1 MESLRR
7 PFFSRTEKK
16 GKKKK
21 RTGDERKKK
30 KKGGIWQHQE
40 KKRDREKNFFSSQG
54 TKKYHEGKKNLQD
67 LQKTYL
73 RRLSRRNEN
82 RSGIAG
88 GGRVVV
94 VGIRDKRKRW
104 KWEEAGVDEGS
115 LLAATVILLFVGW
128 WKVSFSSFCS
138 YPWLFWL
145 VFRQYRQW
153 VLQLCSYQRAC
164 IGSCYYCQIL

>member
-16 GKKKK
+16 KK
-21 RTGDERKKK
+21 RTGDERKK
-30 KKGGIWQHQE
+30 E
-40 KKRDREKNFFSSQG
+40 KKREESGSIRRRKGIRRKTFFHPRVQKNI
-54 TKKYHEGKKNLQD
+54 TKGKKNLQD

-94 VGIRDKRKRW
+94 VGIRDKRERW
-104 KWEEAGVDEGS
+104 EGEEEGVDEGS
-115 LLAATVILLFVGW
+115 LLAATFILLFVGW
-128 WKVSFSSFCS
+128 WKISFSSFCS

-145 VFRQYRQW
+145 VFR
-153 VLQLCSYQRAC
+153 
-164 IGSCYYCQIL
+164 